1 MESAPGCRYGQQV
14 IHSAE
19 LNEETTLPR
28 TVYLNG
34 EWLAEADAKVSI
46 FDRGFL
52 FADAIYE
59 VTGVIG
65 GKLLEYSGHTARLK
79 RSLTELGI
87 ECPLTDEE
95 LLAVHRE
102 IVRRNDLNEGL
113 IYLQISR
120 GAADRDFAFPVDA
133 KPTLVLF
140 TQAKAVLDN
149 PKVKTGIS
157 VALVPDERWGRRDIK
172 TVQLLYPSMA
182 KMKAAEVG
190 ADDAWLVED
199 GFVTEASSATS
210 HIITTDG
217 KLVTRGLSNA
227 ILHGITRLSVL
238 DIARQA
244 GIEVEERAF
253 TPEEA
258 KNAAEAFVTSATSF
272 VLPVTRIDGQPVGT
286 GVPGPLTAK
295 LRQLYIEAKLAT
307 AI

>member
-1 MESAPGCRYGQQV
+1 M
-14 IHSAE
+14 I
-19 LNEETTLPR
+19 LTR

-34 EWLAEADAKVSI
+34 SWLPEADAKVSV

-59 VTGVIG
+59 VTGVVG
-65 GKLLEYSGHTARLK
+65 GKLLEYAGHAARLQ
-79 RSLTELGI
+79 RSTFELGI
-87 ECPLTDEE
+87 ACPLTQVE

-102 IVRRNDLNEGL
+102 IVRRNDLDEGL

-120 GAADRDFAFPVDA
+120 GVADRDFTFPTDA
-133 KPTLVLF
+133 TPTLVLF

-157 VALVPDERWGRRDIK
+157 VALVPDQRWARRDIK

-182 KMKAAEVG
+182 KMKAASVG

-199 GFVTEASSATS
+199 GFVTEASSATA
-210 HIITTDG
+210 HIISRDG
-217 KLVTRGLSNA
+217 KLITRGLSNA

-238 DIARQA
+238 DIARDA
-244 GIEVEERAF
+244 GLVVEERAF
-253 TPEEA
+253 TPDEA
-258 KNAAEAFVTSATSF
+258 KNAPEAFITSATNF
-272 VLPVTRIDGQPVGT
+272 VLPVTSIDGQPVGD
-286 GVPGPLTAK
+286 GEPGPQTLK
-295 LRQLYIEAKLAT
+295 LRQLYIDNKLAN

>member
-28 TVYLNG
+28 IVYLNG

-65 GKLLEYSGHTARLK
+65 GKLLEYSGHTTRLK

-182 KMKAAEVG
+182 KMKASEVG

-272 VLPVTRIDGQPVGT
+272 VLPVTRINGEPVGT